1 MQEILLY
8 GSIYIYS
15 ASEFIKALDGAK
27 GKPVCVRTNC
37 GGGDVFGSYGM
48 TAKFQEYSGE
58 KKIKVDG
65 IAASAAAF
73 MLLYANDVE
82 CLDVSQFLFHR
93 AAYGTLQDEA
103 QMSEPEMKLLNSVNA
118 SYRSAMEA
126 KCSPEMWAKITGSTY
141 DEMFSMENRIDVTLN
156 AEQMKQLGIVK
167 RINPLTVEA
176 KSEIVSLANKYNISA
191 FVGEVK
197 VNAINNNINTKKM
210 TITDLKASHPEL
222 YAQVLAE
229 GARAESIR
237 VKAWLAYSKIDATT
251 AIAGAVEGKELTQDV
266 EAEFKVKAISAQNL
280 QTVVAEN
287 APSVTTPVPAV
298 NADAEKAEWEA
309 TKKSIIANVS
319 QMINR

>member
-1 MQEILLY
+1 
-8 GSIYIYS
+8 
-15 ASEFIKALDGAK
+15 
-27 GKPVCVRTNC
+27 
-37 GGGDVFGSYGM
+37 
-48 TAKFQEYSGE
+48 
-58 KKIKVDG
+58 
-65 IAASAAAF
+65 

-126 KCSPEMWAKITGSTY
+126 KCAPEMWVKVTGSTY
-141 DEMFSMENRIDVTLN
+141 DEMFSMESRIDVTLN

-167 RINPLTVEA
+167 RSNALTVEA
-176 KSEIVSLANKYNISA
+176 KSEIESLANKYNISA

-229 GARAESIR
+229 GAKAESIR
-237 VKAWLAYSKIDATT
+237 VKAWLAYSKIDAST

-280 QTVVAEN
+280 QTVVDEN
-287 APSVTTPVPAV
+287 APSVTTPIPAV

-309 TKKSIIANVS
+309 TKKIIIANVS